1 MNTPVHALEKT
12 TDHLGGVVRFITAG
26 SVDDGKSTLIGRLL
40 YDTKAVLADQLLAL
54 SKTRHARV
62 KAEDAQVDLALL
74 TDGLE
79 AEREQGIT
87 IDVAYRYF
95 ATARRKFIV
104 ADAPG
109 HEQYTRNLVT
119 GASQA
124 DVAVILVDATRVDLA
139 QHPAGLLNQTK
150 RHAAIVRLLGL
161 RHVVVA
167 VNKMDL
173 LGFDESVF
181 IRIRQSIALLAE
193 TLGLPIPHLIPVS
206 ALKGDNVV
214 SLSDQTPWY
223 AGPSLLD
230 WLESVQTYDVPR
242 LNDLRIP
249 VQYVA
254 RQDGARS
261 DDFRGYLGQ
270 VESGLVRRGQKVVIL
285 PSGQQSTITE
295 IHISNGNA
303 ARILPQNEAHAAQ
316 DERGAEEARQ
326 GQSVVLRLADD
337 VDVSRGDLIVAA
349 DETPPVLACVLDA
362 DVCWLDETPLSLTR
376 KYLLQHSTRTVF
388 AKVRAIDQVLDIQTL
403 SHATGAHQ
411 LCTNEIGHISLIL
424 QKPVAADLFD
434 ESIQTGSFV
443 LIDEATKHTVAAGM
457 IRRVQALADK
467 RGLR

>member
-1 MNTPVHALEKT
+1 MNTSNDEERSLGR
-12 TDHLGGVVRFITAG
+12 LGGVVRFITAG

-40 YDTKAVLADQLLAL
+40 YDTKAVLADQLIAL

-62 KAEDAQVDLALL
+62 KADDAQVDLALL

-109 HEQYTRNLVT
+109 HVQYTRNLVT

-124 DVAVILVDATRVDLA
+124 DVAVILVDATRVDLS
-139 QHPAGLLNQTK
+139 QYPATLLDQTK

-173 LGFDESVF
+173 LGFNEDVF
-181 IRIRQSIALLAE
+181 TRIRHSVESLAE
-193 TLGLPIPHLIPVS
+193 TIGLPVPHLIPVS

-214 SLSDQTPWY
+214 SLSEQTPWY

-230 WLESVQTYDVPR
+230 WLESVDTRYVPR
-242 LNDLRIP
+242 LNKLRLP

-254 RQDGARS
+254 RQDGSDS

-270 VESGLVRRGQKVVIL
+270 VESGVLRRGQKIIVL
-285 PSGQQSTITE
+285 PGGQQSTISE
-295 IHISNGNA
+295 IHISNGQEAVIGASENPDKSGGLQTSNDRGSEQ
-303 ARILPQNEAHAAQ
+303 ARA
-316 DERGAEEARQ
+316 
-326 GQSVVLRLADD
+326 GQSVVIRLLSD

-349 DETPPVLACVLDA
+349 DETPPVLAKSLRA
-362 DVCWLDETPLSLTR
+362 DICWLDSEPLSTSR
-376 KYLLQHSTRTVF
+376 KYLLQHSTQTVL
-388 AKVRAIDQVLDIQTL
+388 AKVSNIDHVLDIQTL
-403 SHATGAHQ
+403 SRGTGAET
-411 LCTNEIGHISLIL
+411 LLTNEIGQIVIAL
-424 QKPVAADLFD
+424 QKPVVPDLFE

-443 LIDEATKHTVAAGM
+443 LIDDVTKHTVAAGM
-457 IRRVQALADK
+457 IRHISQEPI
-467 RGLR
+467 